1 MQIGALL
8 SMENPSM
15 SESLF
20 DTTCNARDKLYS
32 SFGRVEPDV
41 IAHAINPAFMGGPAW
56 PALRQA
62 FSIIHRAKSTMV
74 ISNGLAD
81 PFDDTE
87 EKNSGFGIE
96 IYGETKEAMEGDIS
110 SSHLFKLVYAVA
122 QQAACSGQMAEFVKK
137 YGVITME
144 LYADDCGLHDYQNDS
159 GMVGVMI
166 GIDHPELPKLAE
178 FPGGEV
184 ILASVQVLTPSELEY
199 VAEFRAE
206 GRNELHRRFKD
217 SDVHH
222 FLTKDRASLVSPKS
236 KSVAEKD
243 LNIQTGKATD
253 SEKSW
258 WKIW

>member
-1 MQIGALL
+1 M
-8 SMENPSM
+8 P
-15 SESLF
+15 ESLF
-20 DTTCNARDKLYS
+20 DTTCNARNKLYA
-32 SFGRVEPDV
+32 SFGKVDPDV

-62 FSIIHRAKSTMV
+62 FNIIHQGKNTLV

-81 PFDDTE
+81 PFDDVE

-96 IYGETKEAMEGDIS
+96 VYAETKEPIEGSIS
-110 SSHLFKLVYAVA
+110 NSNLFKLLYAVA
-122 QQAACSGQMAEFVKK
+122 QQAAHSGRMAEFVKK

-144 LYADDCGLHDYQNDS
+144 LYADDCGLHDYQNEN

-166 GIDHPELPKLAE
+166 GIEHPDLPKQIE

-206 GRNELHRRFKD
+206 GRNELHKRFRD
-217 SDVHH
+217 SDLHH
-222 FLTKDRASLVSPKS
+222 FITKSRASLVSSTSESVS
-236 KSVAEKD
+236 KEILK
-243 LNIQTGKATD
+243 NKTEKATY
-253 SEKSW
+253 SEKPW

>member
-1 MQIGALL
+1 
-8 SMENPSM
+8 M
-15 SESLF
+15 SKSIF
-20 DTTCNARDKLYS
+20 DITCNTRDKIYS
-32 SFGRVEPDV
+32 SFGKVEPDV
-41 IAHAINPAFMGGPAW
+41 IAHVINPAFMGGPAW

-62 FSIIHRAKSTMV
+62 FSIIHREKGTIV

-81 PFDDTE
+81 PFDDME

-96 IYGETKEAMEGDIS
+96 IYAETKDQIEGDIS
-110 SSHLFKLVYAVA
+110 NSHLFKIVYAVA
-122 QQAACSGQMAEFVKK
+122 QQAAHSGQMAEFVKK

-144 LYADDCGLHDYQNDS
+144 LYADDCDLHDYQNES

-166 GIDHPELPKLAE
+166 GIDHPGLPKLVE

-206 GRNELHRRFKD
+206 GRDELHRRFRD
-217 SDVHH
+217 SDVYH
-222 FLTKDRASLVSPKS
+222 FLVKSRASLVGPKS
-236 KSVAEKD
+236 ESAGEEISKNKTEK
-243 LNIQTGKATD
+243 GTD
-253 SEKSW
+253 GEKPW